1 MNHITAYIDQYGY
14 IVLFIALVLELIAIP
29 LPGEVLMT
37 YSGFLVFQGQLN
49 WLVSILMA
57 SFGACIGM
65 TLSYWIG
72 YKLGKPFFYKYGHRF
87 HMGPERMEKMSDW
100 FTKHGNKL
108 LIIAYFIPGVRHI
121 TGYFSGIT
129 RLPFRKYALYA
140 FTGAFFWVT
149 VFITLGKLL
158 GPQWEQF
165 HSSIKKYL
173 IIGSILAAVII
184 IAYYLYKKY
193 KVELQKAAVRTL
205 NWTLNIFHT
214 RKRVGI
220 LLTITFTLTLSLVI
234 LMIGMIQDFLGG
246 EFTKFNQIVSLLVPL
261 TFDKD
266 WTPAMQVF
274 SALGSRRVHLLLIML
289 TLFWILWKG
298 KEKSI
303 ELFSL
308 TLVACGGE
316 LYEESLRR
324 FFHKFSP
331 SNHSI
336 IDQFFYTFPSE
347 QQLITIVLYGF
358 AVFIFVRHS
367 RRIWVHSFGPI
378 TVLVLIALIAISRL
392 YFNLEVPS
400 DMAAGYVFG
409 GVWLGFN
416 ILLLEILRLLRNMD
430 PNEISQAG

>member
-1 MNHITAYIDQYGY
+1 MNQITAYIDQYGY
-14 IVLFIALVLELIAIP
+14 IVLFVALVFELIAIP

-49 WLVSILMA
+49 WLVSILVA
-57 SFGACIGM
+57 SIGACTGM

-72 YKLGKPFFYKYGHRF
+72 FKLGKPFFNKYGHRV

-108 LIIAYFIPGVRHI
+108 LIIAYFIPGIRHI

-140 FTGAFFWVT
+140 FSGAFFWVT

-173 IIGSILAAVII
+173 IIGSILAAIII
-184 IAYYLYKKY
+184 IAFYLYKKY
-193 KVELQKAAVRTL
+193 KLELQNTAVKAL
-205 NWTLNIFHT
+205 NLTLNIFHT

-220 LLTITFTLTLSLVI
+220 LLTITFALTVSLVI

-246 EFTKFNQIVSLLVPL
+246 EFTDFNKIVGLLVPL
-261 TFDKD
+261 MFNKD
-266 WTPAMQVF
+266 WTQVMQVL
-274 SALGSRRVHLLLIML
+274 STLGSRMVHFLLILL
-289 TLFWILWKG
+289 TFLWILWRG
-298 KEKSI
+298 REKMM

-308 TLVACGGE
+308 ALVTCGGE

-324 FFHKFSP
+324 IFHKFSP
-331 SNHSI
+331 ARHSI
-336 IDQFFYTFPSE
+336 IDQFFYSFPSE
-347 QQLITIVLYGF
+347 QQLMTIVIYGF

-367 RRIWVHSFGPI
+367 GRIWIHTFVPI
-378 TVLVLIALIAISRL
+378 TALILLALIAISRL

-416 ILLLEILRLLRNMD
+416 ILLLEILRLLKNIDRA
-430 PNEISQAG
+430 Q